1 MNKVKKDILGRNF
14 YKSMKKHPI
23 LKNPI
28 TLVYIVALIVVA
40 ASYIIYLI
48 YKEPM

>member
-1 MNKVKKDILGRNF
+1 MVKAKKDMLGQKF

-28 TLVYIVALIVVA
+28 VLVYLVTLIIVLI
-40 ASYIIYLI
+40 SYIIYLI
-48 YKEPM
+48 FKETI